1 MDLRSHK
8 LLEFHSLTFH
18 LEATE
23 YSEAYDCKGLLVSIL
38 TWDHKSRPCVGHYV
52 ASKRNYRLFHT
63 DEAVN
68 LVLMKEDETKK
79 VEACFDDS
87 LSLEEYIS
95 NTTAALLKAAEDFEM
110 ALLEGNPFPQ
120 PEEIGGYDSY
130 RVCIT
135 DGYGRS
141 LRQL

>member
-1 MDLRSHK
+1 MDLRSHR
-8 LLEFHSLTFH
+8 LLEFRILTFH

-38 TWDHKSRPCVGHYV
+38 TWGYKSRPYVSHYV
-52 ASKRNYRLFHT
+52 ASRRNYRLFHT
-63 DEAVN
+63 DEAAN
-68 LVLMKEDETKK
+68 LMYMKEDEIKK
-79 VEACFDDS
+79 VEACFDES

-110 ALLEGNPFPQ
+110 SLLEGDSFPQ

-130 RVCIT
+130 RVCVT
-135 DGYGRS
+135 DGYGRN
-141 LRQL
+141 LHQL